1 MKPAN
6 IILFKGGQYEIA
18 GDQIMPPQS
27 IPKITDFGISLIF
40 QESVNLMNTKIIS
53 LSQIGG
59 TVEFMSLEMLNYYNL
74 IKKK

>member
-18 GDQIMPPQS
+18 GDQIMLPQYS

-40 QESVNLMNTKIIS
+40 EES
-53 LSQIGG
+53 
-59 TVEFMSLEMLNYYNL
+59 
-74 IKKK
+74 

>member
-6 IILFKGGQYEIA
+6 IILFKGGQYEIT
-18 GDQIMPPQS
+18 GDQIMPPES
-27 IPKITDFGISLIF
+27 TPKITDFGISLIF